1 MPLGLNS
8 PLTHIVFGENTMT
21 GNTLVQIEKPTTQT
35 VDSVKSLLSYIGRA
49 SDPMPIFVELKGGV
63 RLNRSKKGDCY
74 YTTTPTECSC
84 KARIFNPNTPCKHM
98 KAIQAGNSVEA
109 SRAQARAYQAR
120 QRELKGKGST
130 LPENS
135 IRPTGGWIG
144 PDGQRA
150 NGPVEA

>member
-1 MPLGLNS
+1 MS
-8 PLTHIVFGENTMT
+8 
-21 GNTLVQIEKPTTQT
+21 GNLLDKGRIGPVTQSVDAVKTLLAFV
-35 VDSVKSLLSYIGRA
+35 GRA
-49 SDPMPIFVELKGGV
+49 SDPLPSFVELKGGV
-63 RLNRSKKGDCY
+63 RLTRSKKGDCY

-84 KARIFNPNTPCKHM
+84 KARTFNPNTPCKHM
-98 KAIQAGNSVEA
+98 KTIQAGNSVEA

-135 IRPTGGWIG
+135 IRPIGGWIG

>member
-1 MPLGLNS
+1 MSKTIYDGS
-8 PLTHIVFGENTMT
+8 V
-21 GNTLVQIEKPTTQT
+21 KTQSI
-35 VDSVKSLLSYIGRA
+35 DSVKSLLAYVGRA

-63 RLNRSKKGDCY
+63 RLTRSKNGDCY

-84 KARIFNPNTPCKHM
+84 KARTFNPNTPCKHM
-98 KAIQAGNSVEA
+98 KALQAGNSVEA

-120 QRELKGKGST
+120 QRELREQAKASSSPAEDAQPARR
-130 LPENS
+130 LARPPEDS
-135 IRPTGGWIG
+135 ILPTGGWIG

>member
-1 MPLGLNS
+1 MQS
-8 PLTHIVFGENTMT
+8 R
-21 GNTLVQIEKPTTQT
+21 TLIQVEKPTTQI
-35 VDSVKSLLSYIGRA
+35 VESVKSLLSYMGRA

-63 RLNRSKKGDCY
+63 RLTRSKKGDCY

-84 KARIFNPNTPCKHM
+84 KARTFNPNTPCKHM
-98 KAIQAGNSVEA
+98 KTIQAGNSVEA

-135 IRPTGGWIG
+135 IRPIGGWIG

>member
-21 GNTLVQIEKPTTQT
+21 GSTLVQIEKPTTQT
-35 VDSVKSLLSYIGRA
+35 VDSVKSLLSYVGRA

-63 RLNRSKKGDCY
+63 RLTRSKKGDCY

-84 KARIFNPNTPCKHM
+84 KARTFNPGTPCKHM
-98 KAIQAGNSVEA
+98 KALQAGNSVEA

-120 QRELKGKGST
+120 QRELKGKGSA

-135 IRPTGGWIG
+135 IRPTGEWIG

>member
-1 MPLGLNS
+1 
-8 PLTHIVFGENTMT
+8 
-21 GNTLVQIEKPTTQT
+21 
-35 VDSVKSLLSYIGRA
+35 
-49 SDPMPIFVELKGGV
+49 
-63 RLNRSKKGDCY
+63 
-74 YTTTPTECSC
+74 
-84 KARIFNPNTPCKHM
+84 M

-120 QRELKGKGST
+120 QRELKGKGSALT
-130 LPENS
+130 ENS